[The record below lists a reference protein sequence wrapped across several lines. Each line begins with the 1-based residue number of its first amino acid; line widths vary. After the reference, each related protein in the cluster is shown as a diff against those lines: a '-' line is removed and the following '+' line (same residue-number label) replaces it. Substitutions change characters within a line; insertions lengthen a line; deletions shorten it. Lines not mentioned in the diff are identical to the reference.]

1 MRNGMSHGLQKSSQA
16 LKGRPIVLLMNSS
29 VMQVYFVN
37 EEWACAVK
45 AH

>member
-1 MRNGMSHGLQKSSQA
+1 MPRVVEEQSSS
-16 LKGRPIVLLMNSS
+16 KCHPIVLLMNSS

-37 EEWACAVK
+37 EDEWVWAVK